1 MSAALPILIVF
12 FAASIGL
19 GLWSRRG
26 REMDLEQWSVGGRGF
41 GGIIVFLLLAGEIY
55 TTFTFLGASGYA
67 YSYGGASFYIL
78 CYGALAYVFSYWL
91 APAIWR
97 YGSKEKLV
105 SQADWFSRKYGSRN
119 LSLIVTLLGLVAMIP
134 YLELQLTGLGII
146 IEETSYGAVPRS
158 AAIILGA
165 VALAVYV
172 AISGIHSA
180 AANAVVKDIL
190 VLIVVVFLGIYLPVH
205 YFGSIGS
212 LLDRVETT
220 KPAFLALT
228 QPSHDTGWF
237 ITSVLLSALGFFMW
251 PHYFSA
257 TYSSKDERTFRRN
270 SMILPVYQ
278 LVLLFVIFTGLTALI
293 VVPGLSNG
301 DLSLL
306 RVARDALPSGV
317 VGLVGAAGLFCA
329 LVPGSML
336 LTTSATMLA
345 KNVFAELKPQAS
357 FAPDRGRGP
366 DRRPGDHRDRPDPG
380 LPGRLGHRQPAAARL
395 RLRHPAVPVGDH
407 ELPPGQPDHQV
418 RRRGRHRGRR
428 SGRGLAHPR
437 RLHRRRG
444 AAVPAQLARPPQR
457 RGDRPDRQHRRHP
470 GRVGADQERSAG
482 ADRGGRATAGRR
494 GQHRR
499 ELSPGGPTWARRRLD
514 VGPTS
519 APSPGAQRRVTARSS
534 SSGRRCGG
542 RRTAG

>member
-12 FAASIGL
+12 FAASIAL

-180 AANAVVKDIL
+180 AANAVVKDVL

-212 LLDRVETT
+212 LLNRVETS
-220 KPAFLALT
+220 KPAFLALN

-270 SMILPVYQ
+270 SMFLPVYQ
-278 LVLLFVIFTGLTALI
+278 LVLLFVIFTGLTAVI

-345 KNVFAELKPQAS
+345 KNVFAELRPQAS
-357 FAPDRGRGP
+357 PRQIGVVARIGVVVITAIALILAFQGGSAIVNLLLLGYAFVTQLFPSVIMSFRQDNPVTKYGAGAGIVVGAGVVAWLTLGGFTVGQVLPFLPSSFGHLNVGVIALIANIVVTLVVSALTRN
-366 DRRPGDHRDRPDPG
+366 DRPARTADEE
-380 LPGRLGHRQPAAARL
+380 QQQVAAATTTT
-395 RLRHPAVPVGDH
+395 
-407 ELPPGQPDHQV
+407 
-418 RRRGRHRGRR
+418 
-428 SGRGLAHPR
+428 GL
-437 RLHRRRG
+437 
-444 AAVPAQLARPPQR
+444 
-457 RGDRPDRQHRRHP
+457 
-470 GRVGADQERSAG
+470 
-482 ADRGGRATAGRR
+482 
-494 GQHRR
+494 
-499 ELSPGGPTWARRRLD
+499 
-514 VGPTS
+514 
-519 APSPGAQRRVTARSS
+519 
-534 SSGRRCGG
+534 
-542 RRTAG
+542 